1 MTRKRKT
8 PVQPGK
14 PSTRQAF
21 ATPPTRKGKYLH
33 RWRDFWVLARMDKP
47 IGIYLLLW
55 PTLWALWIAAE
66 GSPSIKNLVIFVLGT
81 VLMRAAGCVINDY
94 ADRNFDGH
102 VSRTRE
108 RPLATGRVTP
118 KEALGFAAL
127 LTLVAFGL
135 VLMTNP
141 FTIALSFGAVAIAA
155 LYPFMKRYTYY
166 PQAVLGAAFSWGM
179 PMAFAAQTNTLPAAV
194 WLLFIANIVWTVGYD
209 TYYAMADREDDLKI
223 GIKSTAILFGDADR
237 PIILGLQFLAL
248 FCLVLAGVQFKLGGW
263 FHLGLA
269 VAAGCFIWQFW
280 KTRNREPM
288 ICFRAFLHN
297 HWAGLAIFLG
307 IALHYATK

>member
-1 MTRKRKT
+1 M
-8 PVQPGK
+8 
-14 PSTRQAF
+14 
-21 ATPPTRKGKYLH
+21 H
-33 RWRDFWVLARMDKP
+33 RWRDFWVLARMNKP

-66 GSPSIKNLVIFVLGT
+66 GVPSVKNLVIFVFGT

-108 RPLATGRVTP
+108 RPMATGHISA
-118 KEALGFAAL
+118 KEALGFAAI
-127 LTLVAFGL
+127 LVVIAFGL
-135 VLMTNP
+135 VLLTNA
-141 FTIALSFGAVAIAA
+141 TTVWLSFGAVAIAA

-166 PQAVLGAAFSWGM
+166 PQVVLGAAFAWGM
-179 PMAFAAQTNTLPAAV
+179 PMAFTAETGELPAAV
-194 WLLFIANIVWTVGYD
+194 WLLFIANVVWTVGYD

-237 PIILGLQFLAL
+237 VIILGLQLFAL
-248 FCLVLAGVQFKLGGW
+248 FCLILAGGQFELGGW
-263 FHLGLA
+263 FHLGLMA
-269 VAAGCFIWQFW
+269 AAGCFAWEFW

-288 ICFRAFLHN
+288 VCFQAFLHN
-297 HWAGLAIFLG
+297 HWAGLAIFAG
-307 IALHYATK
+307 IVMHYAVG